1 VSIDNSDSSGL
12 TKQIKNLFKEEGFVK
27 VGISKAGELTTD
39 KEHFRKWLK
48 EERNADMKWLEKNIE
63 KKSNPKLIDSDFSNV
78 ISAAYIYDT
87 PFRHSDNPG
96 IGKISK
102 YAWGNADYHKVL
114 KKKLKKICRNIES
127 LRTGIKTKYY
137 VDDGPIMEKAWAAKS
152 GIGWRGKNSI
162 IINPEF
168 GSFFFL
174 CTVLINCEL
183 ENDNP
188 MSDFCKSCQI
198 CMNACPTGALYEPY
212 KLDANL
218 CIAYHTI
225 ENENELPVHINLNGW
240 VYGCDICQDV
250 CPYNKHKFFSEDKN
264 FYPLEKIF
272 NKTFDE
278 LHNISEEEFEETF
291 KLSPIRRTK
300 FSGWKRNLKQNI
312 GP

>member
-1 VSIDNSDSSGL
+1 VSIENPDSSGL
-12 TKQIKNLFKEEGFVK
+12 TKQIKNLFNEEGFVK

-39 KEHFRKWLK
+39 KEYFMKWLE

-63 KKSNPKLIDSDFSNV
+63 KKANPKLIDSDIINV

-114 KKKLKKICRNIES
+114 KKKLKKICRDIES

-137 VDDGPIMEKAWAAKS
+137 VDDGPIMEKAWAVKS

-198 CMNACPTGALYEPY
+198 CINACPTGALYEPY

-225 ENENELPVHINLNGW
+225 ENENELPVNINLNGW

-250 CPYNKHKFFSEDKN
+250 CPYNKHKFFTEDKN

-278 LHNISEEEFEETF
+278 LQNISEEEFEETF
-291 KLSPIRRTK
+291 KLSPRKRAK

-312 GP
+312 EL